1 MTRQD
6 ATILVVDDDPSLRK
20 AIAGM
25 LAAGGYACAE
35 ATDGAEAVR
44 ICGTIAPDLLVLD
57 VMMPEL
63 DGFGVVRAL
72 RAQGNQVPILV
83 LSARG
88 GLADKEEAFRCGAD
102 DYLVK
107 PFGIDELLMRA
118 RALLRRAGVQSAGA
132 QDRVVTGALEVSLP
146 DGRASMSG
154 AALDLKPKEE
164 KILAVLAG
172 HLGEVLSKED
182 IVRAVWG
189 DEYLGTSIN
198 IPVYIRHLRE
208 KIEPDPASPRYILTE
223 WGSGYRLAREP

>member
-25 LAAGGYACAE
+25 LVAGGYACVE
-35 ATDGAEAVR
+35 ATDGVEAVR
-44 ICGTIAPDLLVLD
+44 ICETIAPDLLVLD

-88 GLADKEEAFRCGAD
+88 GLADKGEAFRCGAD

-132 QDRVVTGALEVSLP
+132 QDRVVTGVLEVSLP

-154 AALDLKPKEE
+154 TALDLKPKEE

-172 HLGEVLSKED
+172 HLGEVLSKDD